1 MTLDMMIANF
11 QDENAKADDKQNLAN
26 KTDVKQDAKQDID
39 SRKQDFANKMTAIQE
54 GTVNAAWKT
63 FKETVEGLP
72 EDALAKGDVE
82 KTFKKCC
89 DSAIAA
95 MLLAAALMC

>member
-1 MTLDMMIANF
+1 MTLDMMFANF
-11 QDENAKADDKQNLAN
+11 QDGNAKADDKQDLAN
-26 KTDVKQDAKQDID
+26 KVQADKQDA
-39 SRKQDFANKMTAIQE
+39 KQDFANKMTAIQE

-63 FKETVEGLP
+63 FKETIEGLP
-72 EDALAKGDVE
+72 AGTPTTEAIE